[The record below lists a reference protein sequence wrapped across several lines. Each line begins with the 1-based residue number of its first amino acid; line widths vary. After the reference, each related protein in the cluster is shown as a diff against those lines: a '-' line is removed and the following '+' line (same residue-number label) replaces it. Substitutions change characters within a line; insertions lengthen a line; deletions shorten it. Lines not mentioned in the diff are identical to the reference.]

1 VFQDLPVSPRRATLE
16 EIRRWVAD
24 RQKHVLTFL
33 GYSGA
38 GYEVPERM
46 LADAEAVLAGHDPA
60 RVIVNVGATAI
71 GIGAVYVPARQR
83 GFETLGIVSSRA
95 LKGKARWS
103 PAVDHVFVIE
113 DDTWGGTD
121 AEGKLH
127 PTSSAIVAV
136 SDELVAIGGGDI
148 SRAELWAGREAGK
161 PCRFIPAEFDHGS
174 ALRWARDAGRPA
186 PTRFASVIGETPWS
200 VPTRVPGAAA
210 ARP

>member
-1 VFQDLPVSPRRATLE
+1 MKTAREPRLATPE
-16 EIRRWVAD
+16 EIRQWVAG
-24 RQKHVLTFL
+24 RHKHVLTFL

-38 GYEVPERM
+38 GYEDPEQL

-71 GIGAVYVPARQR
+71 GIGAVYVPARRR

-95 LKGKARWS
+95 LKGNGRWS

-121 AEGKLH
+121 ADGRLH
-127 PTSSAIVAV
+127 PTSSAIVAA

-148 SRAELWAGREAGK
+148 ARAELWAGRQAGK
-161 PCRFIPAEFDHGS
+161 PCRFIPAEFDHNL
-174 ALRWARDAGRPA
+174 ALRWANQSGGA
-186 PTRFASVIGETPWS
+186 PPTCFASVIGDTAWRFP
-200 VPTRVPGAAA
+200 
-210 ARP
+210 

>member
-1 VFQDLPVSPRRATLE
+1 MHPGPPLDPRRATLDE
-16 EIRRWVAD
+16 LRLWVAG
-24 RQKHVLTFL
+24 RRKRVLTFL

-38 GYEVPERM
+38 EYEAPDRM

-95 LKGKARWS
+95 LKGNPRWS

-121 AEGKLH
+121 ADGHLH
-127 PTSSAIVAV
+127 PTSAAIVAV

-148 SRAELWAGREAGK
+148 SRAELQAGKLAGK
-161 PCRFIPAEFDHGS
+161 PCRFIPAEFNHGL
-174 ALRWARDAGRPA
+174 AQRWAREAGRPP
-186 PTRFASVIGETPWS
+186 PTRFASVIGETAWRFP
-200 VPTRVPGAAA
+200 
-210 ARP
+210 